1 MIILLVLRILAY
13 CIEGFD
19 FFELL
24 MVVTTW
30 YAGDAAN
37 IVFN

>member
-30 YAGDAAN
+30 YAGDSKHC
-37 IVFN
+37 V